1 MLRPSYT
8 DLLSVINKEG
18 DDTSV
23 TASRYSIV
31 IAASKRARQLV
42 DHAEPLVSVTKD
54 SKPVSIAVNELYQG
68 KLRIVE
74 DGDIVCGENYHPEEQ
89 TEEAPEQETAA
100 LENSEE
106 IENKDENNENEE

>member
-1 MLRPSYT
+1 MLSR
-8 DLLSVINKEG
+8 LLVLQK
-18 DDTSV
+18 T
-23 TASRYSIV
+23 TSRY
-31 IAASKRARQLV
+31 
-42 DHAEPLVSVTKD
+42 
-54 SKPVSIAVNELYQG
+54 SIAVNELYQG

-106 IENKDENNENEE
+106 NEQNDENNENEE

>member
-8 DLLSVINKEG
+8 DLLSVINKDG
-18 DDTSV
+18 DDNSV

-42 DHAEPLVSVTKD
+42 DHAEPLVGVSKD
-54 SKPVSIAVNELYQG
+54 NKPVSIAVNELYQG

-74 DGDIVCGENYHPEEQ
+74 DGDIVCGENYHPEEE
-89 TEEAPEQETAA
+89 TEENAEQAAVDTA
-100 LENSEE
+100 LEDSEE
-106 IENKDENNENEE
+106 IDKIDEEEE

>member
-8 DLLSVINKEG
+8 DLLSVINKDG
-18 DDTSV
+18 DDNAV

-42 DHAEPLVSVTKD
+42 DHAEPLVSVSKD
-54 SKPVSIAVNELYQG
+54 NKPVSIAVNELYQG

-74 DGDIVCGENYHPEEQ
+74 DGDIVCGENYHPENE
-89 TEEAPEQETAA
+89 TEENAEQETTEAA
-100 LENSEE
+100 PEVS
-106 IENKDENNENEE
+106 DEDKE